1 MKEEKVSYKEK
12 LKEIIE
18 KSVSAEVLDLPQNTL
33 DNIKI
38 LSDSCF
44 SQKGVYT
51 VFVTLCI
58 YKIVYP
64 SQDIRNH
71 QTQIPN
77 GFSGRS
83 IDTSYITP
91 TLRELG
97 LPSMAESGWL
107 TRSLEQPYS
116 YTLDYEGKISNKNVK
131 KAFLELIDDIQVKNI
146 NIENILMIL
155 FKQIITLQSQ
165 NQIKIQPLENPDNLT
180 ISKLVEI
187 LDKQF
192 SFKYEVAGGSKLPV
206 LAFYSIYQL
215 IIKEI
220 GRYKNSILKPL
231 GSHTACDKSSKS
243 AGDIEIFKD
252 NFLYEAIEIKLDKQ
266 IDSQIIR
273 VVKEK
278 IEKFNPTRYYVLSY
292 YEIKSEDKD
301 EIQTIIDEVK
311 NIHGCQIVANGLLN
325 TLKYY
330 FRLIENLDD
339 FINIYSDLVQNDK
352 ELKIEHKIKWNKL
365 VGDLNNGI

>member
-220 GRYKNSILKPL
+220 GRY
-231 GSHTACDKSSKS
+231 
-243 AGDIEIFKD
+243 
-252 NFLYEAIEIKLDKQ
+252 
-266 IDSQIIR
+266 
-273 VVKEK
+273 
-278 IEKFNPTRYYVLSY
+278 
-292 YEIKSEDKD
+292 
-301 EIQTIIDEVK
+301 
-311 NIHGCQIVANGLLN
+311 
-325 TLKYY
+325 
-330 FRLIENLDD
+330 
-339 FINIYSDLVQNDK
+339 
-352 ELKIEHKIKWNKL
+352 
-365 VGDLNNGI
+365 

>member
-1 MKEEKVSYKEK
+1 MSYKEK

-18 KSVSAEVLDLPQNTL
+18 KSISTEILDLSQNTL
-33 DNIKI
+33 DNVKI
-38 LSDSCF
+38 ISDSCF

-58 YKIVYP
+58 YKIINP

-71 QTQIPN
+71 QTQIVN
-77 GFSGRS
+77 GFSGRN
-83 IDTSYITP
+83 IDTNYITP
-91 TLRELG
+91 TLKELG

-107 TRSLEQPYS
+107 TRSLEQPYP
-116 YTLDYEGKISNKNVK
+116 YTLDYEGKISNKKVK
-131 KAFLELIDDIQVKNI
+131 KAFLELIDDIQVKKV
-146 NIENILMIL
+146 NIESILLLL
-155 FKQIITLQSQ
+155 FKQILILQSQ
-165 NQIKIQPLENPDNLT
+165 NRIKIQPLENPDNLT
-180 ISKLVEI
+180 ILKLVDV

-192 SFKYEVAGGSKLPV
+192 SFKYEVSGGSKLPV
-206 LAFYSIYQL
+206 LAFYAIYQII

-220 GRYKNSILKPL
+220 GRYKDSILKPL

-243 AGDIEIFKD
+243 AGDIEIFKN
-252 NFLYEAIEIKLDKQ
+252 NFLYEAIEIKLDKE
-266 IDSQIIR
+266 IDTQIIR
-273 VVKEK
+273 VAKEK

-292 YEIKSEDKD
+292 YEIKSENKD

-311 NIHGCQIVANGLLN
+311 DIHGCQIVANGLLN

-339 FINIYSDLVQNDK
+339 FIKIYSNLIENDD
-352 ELKIEHKIKWNKL
+352 ELKVQHKRKWSEFIG
-365 VGDLNNGI
+365 VLNDGI